1 MRKKKS
7 ILVIVSV
14 LIVFT
19 YVILVATRV
28 LPVPFGR
35 KAPLSSDERNAIVI
49 NENKLDAM
57 LYGQNIDLNTE
68 LVRFRKLNSIT
79 SETISR
85 PSGSKFSYLVI
96 NDLDDSIVLSDE
108 EIRMINEYIQT
119 PGSAVLYF
127 GNKYLN
133 AWDQPGWGPPA
144 MLENIVELS
153 VEYTNEKGTII
164 RCIGTWTEIDN
175 KEHPEALPSIIL
187 DKMVFMIEAN
197 S

>member
-1 MRKKKS
+1 MGRKTIIS
-7 ILVIVSV
+7 IS
-14 LIVFT
+14 LIAAVACYAF
-19 YVILVATRV
+19 LVAAQV
-28 LPVPFGR
+28 LPMPFGN
-35 KAPLSSDERNAIVI
+35 KKTPSSAEEDAHII
-49 NENKLDAM
+49 YENRMDAM

-164 RCIGTWTEIDN
+164 RCIGTWTEVDN